1 MHYIGG
7 GVNWPYQHV
16 AGRTWHRLLTA
27 VLMHLRAR
35 ARTADRDRGALGT
48 INNVVP
54 VATERKVGAISNA
67 PAGQLIV
74 CSLALCF

>member
-1 MHYIGG
+1 
-7 GVNWPYQHV
+7 
-16 AGRTWHRLLTA
+16 
-27 VLMHLRAR
+27 MHLRAR

-54 VATERKVGAISNA
+54 VATERKLGAIYNA